1 MLAATRNSTIT
12 SVPAVTIAQAIS
24 FGYITPPSIANYYKI
39 PASTGAGVKVGIISL
54 GGGFLQSDLQKSFND
69 LYAAGQLTSNVAPVV
84 NFISVDGA
92 SNAFVN
98 NSNDPSSENTLDI
111 YCVAA
116 MVPQATI
123 SIYIAPNV
131 TSSFYNA
138 IQRAVN
144 DNCDVISISWG
155 GPEFSNYLA
164 APLAAAA
171 ANGITVL
178 VASGDYGSSATGAA
192 SEAPQYPATSADVLA
207 VGGTFLE
214 NLQTSYPT
222 EYSANHS
229 GGGISSIIP
238 VPAWQNGL
246 QYTSSPDNITHVL
259 YTGQIGNGQGRGIP
273 DIAAPFYN
281 YVFYFGGSLN
291 ASLAG
296 TSFACPVMAGMI
308 ARFVALNGRRPANG
322 ARTLN
327 TRFYSNISAF
337 NNSIFNQVVYS
348 TSGGYVVHNPG
359 DDIVVAGINGYVAAA
374 GQWDPVTGL
383 GSPRGTDV
391 YHLATS
397 GGLKVKTAAN
407 TWSYV
412 SNVRVKTAPTIWSN
426 VQAIWT
432 KTVTGWQQTY

>member
-1 MLAATRNSTIT
+1 MSETLRSYSTAR
-12 SVPAVTIAQAIS
+12 PAPDVTIAQALT
-24 FGYITPPSIANYYKI
+24 FGYITPPGIATYYGI

-69 LYAAGQLTSNVAPVV
+69 LYAAGQLASNIAPTV

-92 SNAFVN
+92 SNAFVS
-98 NSNDPSSENTLDI
+98 NSNDPSFENTLDI
-111 YCVAA
+111 FCVAA
-116 MVPQATI
+116 MVPRATI
-123 SIYIAPNV
+123 NIYIAPNL

-178 VASGDYGSSATGAA
+178 VASGDNGSSATGAP
-192 SEAPQYPATSADVLA
+192 SEAPQYPASSADVLA
-207 VGGTFLE
+207 VGGTLLE
-214 NLQTSYPT
+214 NLNTSPL
-222 EYSANHS
+222 EYAAQRS

-238 VPAWQNGL
+238 VPAWQNGA
-246 QYTSSPDNITHVL
+246 QYTTYTDTVTHVL
-259 YTGQIGNGQGRGIP
+259 YTGQIGSGQGRGIP

-281 YVFYFGGSLN
+281 YVFYFNGGLVSGE
-291 ASLAG
+291 G

-308 ARFVALNGRRPANG
+308 ARFVALNGRRPVNG

-327 TRFYSNISAF
+327 TRFYSNIGAF
-337 NNSIFNQVVYS
+337 NNSSFSTTFNES
-348 TSGGYVVHNPG
+348 NHTLTTPG
-359 DDIVVAGINGYVAAA
+359 NDDYIAGINGYVASA
-374 GQWDPVTGL
+374 GQWNPITGL
-383 GSPRGTDV
+383 GSPCGTEV
-391 YHLATS
+391 YQLATS
-397 GGLKVKTAAN
+397 GGTRVKTASN

-412 SNVRVKTAPTIWSN
+412 SNVKVKTDTTTWSN

-432 KTVTGWQQTY
+432 KTINGWQQTY